1 VGDLSSL
8 EAAARLLLAA
18 ALCGGLGLERELR
31 DSPAGLRTHVLVGVG
46 AALFTMVGAYAVPT
60 ELVPGAAPRDPFR
73 VAAQIVSGIGFV
85 GAGAVI
91 QSRGSVRGLTTA
103 ASLWMAAAVGFG
115 AGAGA
120 YAVTIAAAALGLLM
134 LWPMREAQTRL
145 LRSKPPTLAVV
156 TGKDVPLD
164 EVLGLLDR
172 YKPIVISVRTQDD
185 RRIIEVRMASG
196 AAADEMLRG
205 LAAHEEIES
214 VERR

>member
-1 VGDLSSL
+1 
-8 EAAARLLLAA
+8 
-18 ALCGGLGLERELR
+18 
-31 DSPAGLRTHVLVGVG
+31 
-46 AALFTMVGAYAVPT
+46 MVGAYAVPT

-103 ASLWMAAAVGFG
+103 ASLWMAVGFG

-120 YAVTIAAAALGLLM
+120 YAVTIAAAALGLVM

-172 YKPIVISVRTQDD
+172 YKPIVISVGTQDD
-185 RRIIEVRMASG
+185 RRIIEVRVASG

-205 LAAHEEIES
+205 LAAREEIES